1 MAKRLMREPQ
11 NAAPQSIDIDTGK
24 IERKKA
30 QRLYHLNVL
39 QIPALR
45 ALGFGFLAIC
55 ILFHNLLLLKTF
67 SWTNFFSII
76 SIIIVYSLSSWII
89 LYYVFETIK
98 KFDIALLLL
107 V

>member
-11 NAAPQSIDIDTGK
+11 NAAPQSIDIDTEK

-98 KFDIALLLL
+98 KFDIALFLL